1 MSAPPEEFYS
11 EERWQNW
18 LDRIKDEDVDP
29 ENEDSAR
36 LLLNL
41 QDDVAIAV
49 AKIVTAYDDEDIDE
63 ETALSELTDIRE
75 TVLGEVDFE
84 DEEKAM
90 LIDGVQT
97 SLLCVFYAAEEY
109 VAHGPAD
116 EAPVEEYIREAEKA
130 ESAED
135 LDSALG
141 LVAAGG
147 TRIFAGDE
155 LDISVMEDM
164 EYGLVTEWAN
174 GLDSLQSAMSDPELV
189 EEDDE

>member
-18 LDRIKDEDVDP
+18 LDRIRDEDIDP

-63 ETALSELTDIRE
+63 ETALSELTEIRE

-109 VAHGPAD
+109 VAHGPAE

-155 LDISVMEDM
+155 LDISVMEEM

>member
-18 LDRIKDEDVDP
+18 LDRIRDEDIDP

-109 VAHGPAD
+109 VAHGPAE

-155 LDISVMEDM
+155 LDISVMEEM

-174 GLDSLQSAMSDPELV
+174 GLDSIQSAMSDPELV